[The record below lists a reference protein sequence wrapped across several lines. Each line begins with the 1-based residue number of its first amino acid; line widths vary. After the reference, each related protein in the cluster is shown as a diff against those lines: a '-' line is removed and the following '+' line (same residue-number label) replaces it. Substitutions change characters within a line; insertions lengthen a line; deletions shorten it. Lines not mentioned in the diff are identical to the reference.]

1 MDDYVSKPLDL
12 ELLHA
17 ALGRCVRRLG
27 PEPVAPT
34 NGDGGDSPDG
44 GPPAVD
50 ELADAAL
57 LERLEL
63 IERKI
68 PADAFARICRQFL
81 SGTPELIAELGA
93 AVRASDTETAIAL
106 AHKLKGSMA
115 TLGAVRL
122 SRLARRVE
130 EGEKDGA
137 VGLEAVLGELE
148 EAYGM
153 AQAVVVSLM
162 PQGPGV

>member
-1 MDDYVSKPLDL
+1 
-12 ELLHA
+12 
-17 ALGRCVRRLG
+17 
-27 PEPVAPT
+27 
-34 NGDGGDSPDG
+34 
-44 GPPAVD
+44 VD

-81 SGTPELIAELGA
+81 SGTPELIAELGV
-93 AVRASDTETAIAL
+93 AVRASDTEAAIEL

-137 VGLEAVLGELE
+137 AGLEDVLGEME

-162 PQGPGV
+162 PQGPAV

>member
-1 MDDYVSKPLDL
+1 VPPSASPANG
-12 ELLHA
+12 ESPA
-17 ALGRCVRRLG
+17 A
-27 PEPVAPT
+27 PP
-34 NGDGGDSPDG
+34 GGN
-44 GPPAVD
+44 
-50 ELADAAL
+50 DAAEGAL
-57 LERLEL
+57 LDRLEL

-81 SGTPELIAELGA
+81 SGTPELIEQLGV
-93 AVRASDTETAIAL
+93 AVRAGDTAAAIVL

-122 SRLARRVE
+122 SRLARQVE
-130 EGEKDGA
+130 EGEKEGA
-137 VGLEAVLGELE
+137 AGLEDVLGEME

-162 PQGPGV
+162 PQGPGA

>member
-1 MDDYVSKPLDL
+1 
-12 ELLHA
+12 
-17 ALGRCVRRLG
+17 
-27 PEPVAPT
+27 
-34 NGDGGDSPDG
+34 
-44 GPPAVD
+44 VD

-57 LERLEL
+57 LDRLEL

-81 SGTPELIAELGA
+81 SGTPELIAELGV
-93 AVRASDTETAIAL
+93 AVRASDTATAIAL

-137 VGLEAVLGELE
+137 PGLEAVLGEME

-162 PQGPGV
+162 PQGPAD